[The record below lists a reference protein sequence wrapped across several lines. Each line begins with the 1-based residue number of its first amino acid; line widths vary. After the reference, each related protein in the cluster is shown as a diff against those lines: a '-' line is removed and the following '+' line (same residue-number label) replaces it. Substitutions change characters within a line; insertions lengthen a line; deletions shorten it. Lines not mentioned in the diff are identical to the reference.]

1 MGLAFSFG
9 YRLQH
14 KSVAIGGLRATTSSS
29 PIVNERDALT
39 ALSVSLLWVGKN
51 GNGACENPCHP
62 RQTAAD
68 GRISGAQMTQ
78 QNANF
83 GCKLVLK

>member
-1 MGLAFSFG
+1 MGLAVSFG

-14 KSVAIGGLRATTSSS
+14 KSVAIGGLRATSSS

-51 GNGACENPCHP
+51 GNGARANPCHP

-83 GCKLVLK
+83 GCKLVPK